1 MKVEWTNTFTTDFDL
16 DQAEEDFRFTMIDH
30 NCDPD
35 YADTAI
41 YDAVEAN
48 WAFDGEGYIDTSPAI
63 EQCAKALRERV
74 GGIQMRMDLSP
85 IPTFWWED
93 SVWKK

>member
-16 DQAEEDFRFTMIDH
+16 DHAQQDFYDIMD
-30 NCDPD
+30 CDPD
-35 YADTAI
+35 KDPNTAI

-48 WAFDGEGYIDTSPAI
+48 WACDWYIEEFGDTSPAI

-74 GGIQMRMDLSP
+74 GGVQMRMDLPP
-85 IPTFWWED
+85 IPPLWWED